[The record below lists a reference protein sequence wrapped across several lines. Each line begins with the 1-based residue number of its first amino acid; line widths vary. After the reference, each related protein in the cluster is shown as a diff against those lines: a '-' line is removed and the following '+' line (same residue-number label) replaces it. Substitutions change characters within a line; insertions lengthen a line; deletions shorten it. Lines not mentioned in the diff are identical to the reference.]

1 MMIKVNKRQKFQTRA
16 SIIIA
21 FHVCFDYELGLQY
34 WDVLVVLF
42 TNVMGGR
49 GGEGGGRE
57 IDNGVAADRYRLEY
71 RKVDYCLPS
80 LPTKLCHKYNV
91 SNKCQ
96 ERYFCYFNF

>member
-1 MMIKVNKRQKFQTRA
+1 MWL
-16 SIIIA
+16 
-21 FHVCFDYELGLQY
+21 DLGFQY

-71 RKVDYCLPS
+71 RKVDYRVLVCPPSPPPLPNCS
-80 LPTKLCHKYNV
+80 TSIMSQTNAKKDIFV
-91 SNKCQ
+91 IST
-96 ERYFCYFNF
+96 FN